1 MAITVNT
8 NIYSLTA
15 QRNISRVN
23 SDMQTAIER
32 LSSGMRINQAKDDA
46 AGLTMAQSM
55 EGQARGFAVAQR
67 TIADGQSYLQVAD
80 STLRNA
86 NDMLQRMREL
96 SVQYTSDLYNAD
108 QKAAMSTEFAALQ
121 AEIAD
126 SQGRATFNGST
137 VFGGGGDVAV
147 DANGGVLN
155 VTANSVDV
163 SAADIATTTTVDTAI
178 TAVGTE
184 LANIGSL
191 QSRLEQSGSV
201 ASAIETAQW
210 ASYGRVMDAD
220 MAKETS
226 RLTSAQVIQQAGASA
241 LAQANGLPQIALG
254 LL

>member
-15 QRNISRVN
+15 QRNINRVN
-23 SDMQTAIER
+23 SNMQTAIER
-32 LSSGMRINQAKDDA
+32 LSSGMRINKASDDA
-46 AGLTMAQSM
+46 AGLTMAMSM
-55 EGQARGFAVAQR
+55 EGQARGSAVAQR
-67 TIADGQSYLQVAD
+67 TIADGQSYLQIAD
-80 STLRNA
+80 NTLRNA

-96 SVQYTSDLYNAD
+96 SVQYTSGLYNSD
-108 QKAAMSTEFAALQ
+108 QQTAMSTEFTALQ
-121 AEIAD
+121 NEITS
-126 SQGRATFNGST
+126 SQTRAKFNGTS

-147 DANGGVLN
+147 GANGETLT

-163 SAADIATTTTVDTAI
+163 SSTAIGTLSTVDTAI

-191 QSRLEQSGSV
+191 ESRLQQSSRV
-201 ASAIETAQW
+201 ASSIEQAQW

-220 MAKETS
+220 IAKETS
-226 RLTSAQVIQQAGASA
+226 RLTSSQVIQQAGASA
-241 LAQANGLPQIALG
+241 LAQANSIPQIALG

>member
-32 LSSGMRINQAKDDA
+32 LSSGLRINQAKDDA
-46 AGLTMAQSM
+46 AGLTMAQYM
-55 EGQARGFAVAQR
+55 EGQARGAAVAQR
-67 TIADGQSYLQVAD
+67 TIADGQSFLQVAD

-96 SVQYTSDLYNAD
+96 AVQYTSGLYNTS
-108 QKAAMSTEFAALQ
+108 QQSAMSTEFTALS
-121 AEIAD
+121 AEITA
-126 SQGRATFNGST
+126 SQSRATFNGSS
-137 VFGGGGDVAV
+137 VFGGGGNVAV
-147 DANGGVLN
+147 GANGETLN
-155 VTANSVDV
+155 VTANTVTV
-163 SAADIATTTTVDTAI
+163 SASIGDVTTVDADIAS
-178 TAVGTE
+178 VGGE

-191 QSRLEQSGSV
+191 QSRLEQSGRV

-220 MAKETS
+220 MARETA

-241 LAQANGLPQIALG
+241 LAQANSLPQIALG

>member
-15 QRNISRVN
+15 QANISKVN
-23 SDMQTAIER
+23 SKMQTAIER

-46 AGLTMAQSM
+46 AGLTMAQYM

-96 SVQYTSDLYNAD
+96 AVQYTSDLYNTQ
-108 QKAAMSTEFAALQ
+108 QKNAMSTEFDALK
-121 AEIAD
+121 AEITD
-126 SQGRATFNGST
+126 SQSRATFNGT
-137 VFGGGGDVAV
+137 AVFDQGGAVAV
-147 DANGGVLN
+147 GANAGDTLS
-155 VTANSVDV
+155 VTAASVTI
-163 SAADIATTTTVDTAI
+163 AGTITDIDSIDTDI
-178 TAVGTE
+178 ENVGSE

-191 QSRLEQSGSV
+191 QSRLEQSAGV